1 MVCVSIPHED
11 SDFSIFPTLVRR
23 RKLTIFLIWNTL
35 HNICSFTE
43 QDGIVSYCYS
53 FTEFEWGLL
62 HPEVKNKQLKSE
74 WGLSSSARS
83 PLPEEQRSTEQRLE
97 EKVEEEEKVSLLMI
111 LKRPVGESHHI
122 SIVKEPHLRKI
133 HKSWKTQRLEN
144 CIRISINSKSI
155 SNRNYYYCGV
165 GADGLL
171 FNSTRGLWFLYL
183 SQACEKTK
191 TEHISHLK
199 YNI

>member
-1 MVCVSIPHED
+1 MRTLISLFFLLLWGGENWPSFSYEIHYITFAASRSKMESSVTATPSQSLNEASCILKWKINNWKASED
-11 SDFSIFPTLVRR
+11 CHRVREVPYLKTSVR
-23 RKLTIFLIWNTL
+23 LNKGSRK
-35 HNICSFTE
+35 
-43 QDGIVSYCYS
+43 
-53 FTEFEWGLL
+53 
-62 HPEVKNKQLKSE
+62 
-74 WGLSSSARS
+74 
-83 PLPEEQRSTEQRLE
+83 
-97 EKVEEEEKVSLLMI
+97 KVEEEEKVSLLMI

-155 SNRNYYYCGV
+155 SDRNYYYCGV

-171 FNSTRGLWFLYL
+171 FNSTRRLWFLYL